1 MHRIQS
7 KQQGQGLSEYLV
19 IVGLIAVASI
29 AAVGFLGGTVRS
41 QVAAVANEI
50 AGQDGSTAMIFA
62 EGNALQAS
70 AQAAAVRHL
79 GNYIG
84 QNATLDG
91 N

>member
-50 AGQDGSTAMIFA
+50 AESKTIW
-62 EGNALQAS
+62 
-70 AQAAAVRHL
+70 
-79 GNYIG
+79 
-84 QNATLDG
+84 
-91 N
+91 

>member
-7 KQQGQGLSEYLV
+7 KQQGQGLSEYLI

-50 AGQDGSTAMIFA
+50 AESKVVW
-62 EGNALQAS
+62 EGCENQSLTCE
-70 AQAAAVRHL
+70 
-79 GNYIG
+79 Y
-84 QNATLDG
+84 
-91 N
+91 

>member
-1 MHRIQS
+1 MKTGVMGQR
-7 KQQGQGLSEYLV
+7 GQGLSEYLV

-50 AGQDGSTAMIFA
+50 AGGDGSVAMVFA

-70 AQAAAVRHL
+70 AQAAATKHL
-79 GNYIG
+79 GNYVG
-84 QNATLDG
+84 QNAALEG

>member
-29 AAVGFLGGTVRS
+29 AAVGFLGKTVRS

-50 AGQDGSTAMIFA
+50 AESKTIW
-62 EGNALQAS
+62 EECENKNL
-70 AQAAAVRHL
+70 
-79 GNYIG
+79 NCEY
-84 QNATLDG
+84 
-91 N
+91 

>member
-1 MHRIQS
+1 MHRNQS

-50 AGQDGSTAMIFA
+50 AESKAIW
-62 EGNALQAS
+62 EECENKNLICE
-70 AQAAAVRHL
+70 
-79 GNYIG
+79 Y
-84 QNATLDG
+84 
-91 N
+91 

>member
-41 QVAAVANEI
+41 QVTAVANEI
-50 AGQDGSTAMIFA
+50 AEAKVVW
-62 EGNALQAS
+62 EGCENQSLTCE
-70 AQAAAVRHL
+70 
-79 GNYIG
+79 Y
-84 QNATLDG
+84 
-91 N
+91 

>member
-29 AAVGFLGGTVRS
+29 AAVGILGKTVRS

-50 AGQDGSTAMIFA
+50 AESKTIW
-62 EGNALQAS
+62 EECENKNLTCE
-70 AQAAAVRHL
+70 
-79 GNYIG
+79 Y
-84 QNATLDG
+84 
-91 N
+91 

>member
-50 AGQDGSTAMIFA
+50 ANSFCG
-62 EGNALQAS
+62 L
-70 AQAAAVRHL
+70 
-79 GNYIG
+79 
-84 QNATLDG
+84 
-91 N
+91 

>member
-1 MHRIQS
+1 MRKTSFIFIFA
-7 KQQGQGLSEYLV
+7 
-19 IVGLIAVASI
+19 IVSFFV
-29 AAVGFLGGTVRS
+29 VGFLGGTVRS

-50 AGQDGSTAMIFA
+50 AGQDGSKAMIFA

-70 AQAAAVRHL
+70 AQAAAGRHL

>member
-1 MHRIQS
+1 MRRYIM
-7 KQQGQGLSEYLV
+7 KQKGQGLSEYLV

-29 AAVGFLGGTVRS
+29 AAVGFLGGTMRS
-41 QVAAVANEI
+41 QVAAVAIEI
-50 AGQDGSTAMIFA
+50 AGQDGSVAMIFA

-70 AQAAAVRHL
+70 AQAAASKHL
-79 GNYIG
+79 GNYVG

>member
-41 QVAAVANEI
+41 QVAAVANET
-50 AGQDGSTAMIFA
+50 AGQDGTTAMIFA

-70 AQAAAVRHL
+70 AQAAAGRHL
-79 GNYIG
+79 GKYIG

>member
-29 AAVGFLGGTVRS
+29 VAVGFLGGTVRS

-50 AGQDGSTAMIFA
+50 AESKTIW
-62 EGNALQAS
+62 EECKNKNLT
-70 AQAAAVRHL
+70 
-79 GNYIG
+79 YEY
-84 QNATLDG
+84 
-91 N
+91 